1 MSEEGCNGGKNFGP
15 CLDGGLTLQETEE
28 WRWRWREVA
37 DRRAEVEEG
46 QAGGGGQWD

>member
-1 MSEEGCNGGKNFGP
+1 MSEEGCYGGKDLGP
-15 CLDGGLTLQETEE
+15 VLDGGLTLKETEE

-37 DRRAEVEEG
+37 DRQAEVEEG